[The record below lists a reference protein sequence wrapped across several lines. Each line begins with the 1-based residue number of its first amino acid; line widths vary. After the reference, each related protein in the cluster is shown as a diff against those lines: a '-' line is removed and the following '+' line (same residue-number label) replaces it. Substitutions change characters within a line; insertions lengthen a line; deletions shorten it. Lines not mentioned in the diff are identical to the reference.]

1 MIIGQYVTVAIK
13 NKARAS
19 SPRPVE
25 ERVLTETTEGK
36 TLAAIPAT
44 ESGARSIVLEEST
57 MLAELKIVPPVAVT
71 PRNPPRQLAS
81 KAVIKILLREL
92 LLGALVS
99 HHGRTLWIAFF

>member
-1 MIIGQYVTVAIK
+1 MYPLLSKTNPEPVP
-13 NKARAS
+13 
-19 SPRPVE
+19 PRPDA
-25 ERVLTETTEGK
+25 ERVLIETTEGK

-44 ESGARSIVLEEST
+44 ESGARSIVLEEFT

-81 KAVIKILLREL
+81 SAMIKTLPREL

-99 HHGRTLWIAFF
+99 HQGRTL

>member
-1 MIIGQYVTVAIK
+1 LLSKTKPEPVP
-13 NKARAS
+13 
-19 SPRPVE
+19 PRPDE
-25 ERVLTETTEGK
+25 ERVLIETTDGK

-99 HHGRTLWIAFF
+99 HHGRTLWITFFLGKIM